1 MKRANEYKIYKKLEL
16 TSIPMQHYFNIVDI
30 DVTTGRYLGFY
41 TKVNND
47 GNEILLDGCSLLK
60 YIELVLR

>member
-1 MKRANEYKIYKKLEL
+1 
-16 TSIPMQHYFNIVDI
+16 MQHYFNIVDI

-47 GNEILLDGCSLLK
+47 GNEVLLDGCSLLK